1 MTETKKLQHRQ
12 GGTGNEVGSMDQCRW
27 RSEPDGKVSA
37 SRGGLLMV
45 VQEPAAEGFV
55 RFLIFR
61 QRASGQRT
69 PSLIGSGTQTDL
81 TAAKLAAETMAAR
94 AESWA

>member
-1 MTETKKLQHRQ
+1 
-12 GGTGNEVGSMDQCRW
+12 
-27 RSEPDGKVSA
+27 
-37 SRGGLLMV
+37 MV